1 MSDPAHQTSLTETQY
16 LALEHDSKCRH
27 EYIGGQVYAMSGAGK
42 NHRMITMS
50 LSSAIYQH
58 LVDSPCNVNALD
70 ARVKVASN
78 YFYPDIVV
86 DCDESSDGNSLYAE
100 QPTLIVEVLSNS
112 TRHIDKGPKLL
123 NYINIT
129 SVEEYVMIEQ
139 DLVSIDILRREDNW
153 LLRHYGPGDTVEFK
167 SIDLHMPIEQ
177 LYARVDNEDITAY
190 LASKKP
196 V

>member
-1 MSDPAHQTSLTETQY
+1 MSDLAHQTNLSETQY
-16 LALEHDSKCRH
+16 LALENDSELRH

-50 LSSAIYQH
+50 LTSAVYQH
-58 LVDSPCNVNALD
+58 LIDSPCNVNAMD

-78 YFYPDIVV
+78 YFYPDIVI
-86 DCDESSDGNSLYAE
+86 DCDENSKGDSLYVE
-100 QPTLIVEVLSNS
+100 QPKLIIEVLSKS

-123 NYINIT
+123 NYINIA

-153 LLRHYGPGDTVEFK
+153 LLRHYGPGDSVEFK
-167 SIDLHMPIEQ
+167 SIDLSMPIEQ
-177 LYARVDNEDITAY
+177 LYARVDNEDMAAY
-190 LASKKP
+190 LASIK
-196 V
+196 